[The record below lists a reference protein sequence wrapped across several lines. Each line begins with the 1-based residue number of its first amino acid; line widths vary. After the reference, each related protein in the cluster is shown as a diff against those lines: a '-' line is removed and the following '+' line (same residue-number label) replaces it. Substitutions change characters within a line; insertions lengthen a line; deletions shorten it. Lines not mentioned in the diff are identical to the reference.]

1 MVLPLCGVTTR
12 SLSTESPRGAE
23 GDGLIMTFQSRSCRR
38 RGFTIVELLVAIAI
52 IATLVGLL
60 LPAVHSVR
68 EGARRSA
75 CSNNVRQLALGLL
88 SHAMQNGGFP
98 AATKTTDQA
107 ACEGCFDPWGEA
119 GQTPGSFSAGTKH
132 GTSWIVDV
140 LPFIEQKTIADQWNW
155 ETNVLGNAAIAQVD
169 IPLLYCPSRRG
180 GIRTAAGDNL
190 NLIDPSWRGGGTDY
204 GGCYG
209 RFHGFITDVSER
221 HRFYDM
227 SDATVTPAIPTTT
240 APHVSHA
247 SGLLDGIFH
256 ATRQRPEAAA
266 QDGLTNVI
274 LVGEMQRLRPAS
286 GSTGLALDGR
296 TSFDGWAVGGVAT
309 LFVVS
314 TDPHRANPGGI
325 NNLFF
330 ASPGSDHQG
339 GASFAFADG
348 SVRFVS
354 EFVDAKDNAAVLPLL
369 GSISDGEIA
378 SVDSMQ
384 P

>member
-1 MVLPLCGVTTR
+1 MTVQ
-12 SLSTESPRGAE
+12 SPA
-23 GDGLIMTFQSRSCRR
+23 CRL

-60 LPAVHSVR
+60 LPAVHGVR

-88 SHAMQNGGFP
+88 AYEMQNGSFP

-107 ACEGCFDPWGEA
+107 ACQGCLDPWGEA
-119 GQTPGSFSAGTKH
+119 GQTPGSFAAGTKH

-140 LPFIEQKTIADQWNW
+140 LPFIEQKAIADRWDWN
-155 ETNVLGNAAIAQVD
+155 TNVRGNAAIAQVD

-180 GIRTAAGDNL
+180 GIRTGPGDHL
-190 NLIDPSWRGGGTDY
+190 NLLDPSWNGGGTDY

-209 RFHGFITDVSER
+209 RLHGFVTDVAER

-227 SDATVTPAIPTTT
+227 SETTVTPSIPTAT
-240 APHVSHA
+240 APQVPHA
-247 SGLLDGIFH
+247 SGLLDGFFH
-256 ATRQRPEAAA
+256 ATHRRPAEAA
-266 QDGLTNVI
+266 QDGLTNSI
-274 LVGEMQRLRPAS
+274 LVGELQRLRPPA
-286 GSTGLALDGR
+286 GSTGLEADNR
-296 TSFDGWAVGGVAT
+296 TSLDGWAVGGVAT

-325 NNLFF
+325 NNLYF
-330 ASPGSDHQG
+330 ASPGSDHPG
-339 GASFAFADG
+339 GANFALGDG

-378 SVDSMQ
+378 SVDLVNR
-384 P
+384 

>member
-1 MVLPLCGVTTR
+1 MLVSSLP
-12 SLSTESPRGAE
+12 
-23 GDGLIMTFQSRSCRR
+23 CRR
-38 RGFTIVELLVAIAI
+38 RGFTIVELLVVIAI

-60 LPAVHSVR
+60 LPAVHGVR

-88 SHAMQNGGFP
+88 SYEMQNGGLP

-119 GQTPGSFSAGTKH
+119 SRVPGSFAAGTKH
-132 GTSWIVDV
+132 GTSWIVDL
-140 LPFIEQKTIADQWNW
+140 LPFIEQKAIADRWDW
-155 ETNVLGNAAIAQVD
+155 STNVRGNALLAQVD
-169 IPLLYCPSRRG
+169 IPLLYCPSRRA
-180 GIRTAAGDNL
+180 GIRTGADDNA
-190 NLIDPSWRGGGTDY
+190 NLLDASWRGGGTDY

-209 RFHGFITDVSER
+209 RIHGFVTEVSER

-227 SDATVTPAIPTTT
+227 SDATMTPSIPTAT
-240 APHVSHA
+240 APQVPHA
-247 SGLLDGIFH
+247 SGLLDGLFH
-256 ATRQRPEAAA
+256 AIHPRPAAAA

-274 LVGEMQRLRPAS
+274 LVGEMQRLRPGA
-286 GSTGLALDGR
+286 GATGLEADR
-296 TSFDGWAVGGVAT
+296 QTSFDGWAVGGVAT
-309 LFVVS
+309 LFTVS

-325 NNLFF
+325 NNRFF

-339 GASFAFADG
+339 GANFALGDG
-348 SVRFVS
+348 SVRFIS

-378 SVDSMQ
+378 SVDAAK

>member
-1 MVLPLCGVTTR
+1 MLIHV
-12 SLSTESPRGAE
+12 PR
-23 GDGLIMTFQSRSCRR
+23 CHR

-60 LPAVHSVR
+60 LPAVHGVR

-88 SHAMQNGGFP
+88 SYQIQNGGFP

-107 ACEGCFDPWGEA
+107 ACQGCVDPWGEA
-119 GQTPGSFSAGTKH
+119 GRMPGSFEPGTKH
-132 GTSWIVDV
+132 GTSWIVDL
-140 LPFIEQKTIADQWNW
+140 LPFIEQKAIADRWDW
-155 ETNVLGNAAIAQVD
+155 ATNVRGNAAIAQVD

-180 GIRTAAGDNL
+180 GIRAGSGDNL
-190 NLIDPSWRGGGTDY
+190 NLLDTSWRGGGTDY

-209 RFHGFITDVSER
+209 RIHGFVTEVSER

-227 SDATVTPAIPTTT
+227 SDVTVTPSIPTAT
-240 APHVSHA
+240 APQVPHA
-247 SGLLDGIFH
+247 SGLLDGVFH
-256 ATRQRPEAAA
+256 ATHQRSAQEA

-274 LVGEMQRLRPAS
+274 LVGEMQRLRPSA
-286 GSTGLALDGR
+286 GVTGLEADR
-296 TSFDGWAVGGVAT
+296 QTSFDGWAVGGVAT
-309 LFVVS
+309 LFTVS

-325 NNLFF
+325 NNRFF

-339 GASFAFADG
+339 GAVFALGDG
-348 SVRFVS
+348 SVRFIS

-369 GSISDGEIA
+369 GSISDGQIA
-378 SVDSMQ
+378 SVDAAK